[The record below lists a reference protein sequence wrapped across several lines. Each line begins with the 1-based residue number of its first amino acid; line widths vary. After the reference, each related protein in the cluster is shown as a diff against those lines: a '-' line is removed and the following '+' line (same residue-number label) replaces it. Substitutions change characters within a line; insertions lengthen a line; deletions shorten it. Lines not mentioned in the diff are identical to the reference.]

1 MKYRCVQLV
10 LFGIMLCFYACK
22 KDTAMPQST
31 VSINGKWY
39 LSTHHSK
46 LYYNGA
52 LIDSLY
58 YNHFTTND
66 FIEYYSDGTGIISTN
81 ATPAPSLTSFKYT
94 LSGLNLIQYTS
105 ITSNGLPE
113 KITKLT
119 KDSLSISYM
128 LLVTDANSGRTGN
141 ETDEFDYVK

>member
-1 MKYRCVQLV
+1 MKYRCVLLV
-10 LFGIMLCFYACK
+10 LPGMLLCFYACK

-31 VSINGKWY
+31 VFINGKWY

-52 LIDSLY
+52 LIDSVF

-66 FIEYYSDGTGIISTN
+66 FIEYYNDGTGIISTN
-81 ATPAPSLTSFKYT
+81 AIPAPSLTSFKYT

-105 ITSNGLPE
+105 VTSKGLPE
-113 KITKLT
+113 KIIKLT

-128 LLVTDANSGRTGN
+128 LLVTDANSGQTGN